1 MQYQKPLAI
10 GRAAV
15 TIGGLIQN
23 PLCVVLLMA
32 VLADSAAGAIV
43 GKIPWGAP
51 ASRSRRDVRKWNNIE
66 RNGSA
71 PPLEN
76 QG

>member
-15 TIGGLIQN
+15 TIGGLIQD
-23 PLCVVLLMA
+23 PRCVVLLMA
-32 VLADSAAGAIV
+32 VFADEAACAIV
-43 GKIPWGAP
+43 GKILWGGP
-51 ASRSRRDVRKWNNIE
+51 AGRNRRSVRIWNKVE
-66 RNGSA
+66 RNGLT
-71 PPLEN
+71 PLLEN